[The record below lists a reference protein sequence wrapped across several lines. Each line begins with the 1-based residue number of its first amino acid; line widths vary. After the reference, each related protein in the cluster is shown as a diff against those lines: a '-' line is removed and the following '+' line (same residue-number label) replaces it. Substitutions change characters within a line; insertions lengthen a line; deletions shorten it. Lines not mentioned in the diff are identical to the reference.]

1 VRDGDERHGD
11 EERDTE
17 RDCDEQGGDE
27 RQDDGGETYDR
38 MDIDH
43 GNNDEYMDN
52 SSTSHDGSIDG
63 SLNEEEDEDE
73 EEEEEEG
80 EEENSASFLHEDEF
94 IDDADADGAGGGDS
108 E

>member
-1 VRDGDERHGD
+1 
-11 EERDTE
+11 
-17 RDCDEQGGDE
+17 
-27 RQDDGGETYDR
+27 

-63 SLNEEEDEDE
+63 SWNED
-73 EEEEEEG
+73 EEEG
-80 EEENSASFLHEDEF
+80 EEENSAGFLKEDEG
-94 IDDADADGAGGGDS
+94 IDGADADGAGVGDS